1 MAHAQEESERRT
13 LAVHIAPMKVLVS
26 VWLALMALTALTV
39 AITWVDLG
47 SWNLIVAMA
56 IATVKAA
63 LVVLF
68 FMHMVYDRPFNA
80 VVFIVALLFVALF
93 VSGTLM
99 DAMAYQGDLIPGYAP
114 SIPQ

>member
-1 MAHAQEESERRT
+1 MAHAHEPSRHGA

-26 VWLALMALTALTV
+26 VWLVLMGLTAATV

-68 FMHMVYDRPFNA
+68 FMHMAYDRPFNA

-99 DAMAYQGDLIPGYAP
+99 DAMAYQPDLIPGYAP